1 MIVSVEI
8 PDKIAKQF
16 HLDEASQSRAM
27 LEAFLLQRYAEGELT
42 SGQVGEALNLSFH
55 ETEQFL
61 HDHGAPPNVTPEEHL
76 RDLANLD
83 RFRTR

>member
-1 MIVSVEI
+1 MIVSVEV
-8 PDKIAKQF
+8 PDKVAKQF
-16 HLDEASQSRAM
+16 HLDEASHSRAL

-42 SGQVGEALNLSFH
+42 SGQVGEALGLSFH
-55 ETEQFL
+55 DTEQFL
-61 HDHGAPPNVTPEEHL
+61 YDHGAPANVTPEEHL

>member
-1 MIVSVEI
+1 MIVSVEV
-8 PDKIAKQF
+8 PDKVAKQF
-16 HLDEASQSRAM
+16 HLDDASHARVL

-42 SGQVGEALNLSFH
+42 SGQVGEALGLSFH

-61 HDHGAPPNVTPEEHL
+61 HDHGAPPNVTPEEQL

-83 RFRTR
+83 RFRSR

>member
-1 MIVSVEI
+1 MEMARII
-8 PDKIAKQF
+8 LFTGQI
-16 HLDEASQSRAM
+16 DEMTR
-27 LEAFLLQRYAEGELT
+27 FYGEVL
-42 SGQVGEALNLSFH
+42 GLSFH